1 MLCVRMR
8 GRRSIQRHHQITR
21 ARAIKRQVAAA
32 RGVATLL
39 IGYLSSFLF
48 LRVHLSSFLFLRV
61 RADASVASR
70 AAAVLD
76 WAQTIKAK
84 TSQEIFPPP

>member
-8 GRRSIQRHHQITR
+8 GRRSIQRHHQIKR

-32 RGVATLL
+32 RGVTTLH
-39 IGYLSSFLF
+39 IGD
-48 LRVHLSSFLFLRV
+48 LSSFLFLRV

-76 WAQTIKAK
+76 WVQN
-84 TSQEIFPPP
+84 